1 MNAPTSLTPTAPTS
15 MLTTVMTMLA
25 TKVLMAIAAAM
36 VTHGWINSSGT
47 EMFVAGCLGAL
58 AVAWSWIKIFWD
70 NYGKAIIMAQLE
82 VLKAKSLAQAA
93 ALKDAGQPKVT
104 VAEIAAQSPTMDAAA
119 VTKAIATLPPDIKA
133 NIIAG
138 AKVMLMAIMLSAM
151 LAPAAF
157 AQARKPLTGNIAKDF
172 SFPAPAPASPFVAA
186 APAAPADLLGDLM
199 AQIEKIKADTVA
211 NVIAD
216 INAADADAASLTNP
230 ADPASFKDPISHACY
245 PAAVKFLQS
254 LPTSTAPTGTFV
266 GVQLFQKKRDFLA
279 QLQAGLPVY
288 LKLGCAPLLGDEV
301 QSFVKLMA
309 MVGVKVLP
317 VAATALMPALAPITL
332 PALALTP

>member
-1 MNAPTSLTPTAPTS
+1 MN
-15 MLTTVMTMLA
+15 
-25 TKVLMAIAAAM
+25 
-36 VTHGWINSSGT
+36 WD
-47 EMFVAGCLGAL
+47 F
-58 AVAWSWIKIFWD
+58 IKPI
-70 NYGKAIIMAQLE
+70 
-82 VLKAKSLAQAA
+82 LAQALRDLLRTVGAA
-93 ALKDAGQPKVT
+93 ALAHGLLQNGAGVEAFVGAGMTLGGLFWGWFTTKGYLQVISAIKRVT
-104 VAEIAAQSPTMDAAA
+104 AKEDVQAA
-119 VTKAIATLPPDIKA
+119 VKTANAAPPGAAVNGLMLLIG
-133 NIIAG
+133 AG
-138 AKVMLMAIMLSAM
+138 LLLAMISGSAH
-151 LAPAAF
+151 
-157 AQARKPLTGNIAKDF
+157 AQVVKKPLTGNIAKDF
-172 SFPAPAPASPFVAA
+172 NFPAPASPFVAA

-199 AQIEKIKADTVA
+199 GQIEKIKADTVA